1 MSVVREARTKK
12 LLKDTIMKKFA
23 ISLLALAA
31 LSTASLAGDNRGYD
45 LRDSD
50 TYFGKYSKQVQNSA
64 SGVNALVVANDGQAS
79 TSFERLKKISEEN
92 DRGRH

>member
-31 LSTASLAGDNRGYD
+31 VSTVALAGENRGYD

-50 TYFGKYSKQVQNSA
+50 TYFGKYSNQLKNEST
-64 SGVNALVVANDGQAS
+64 SVNALVVANDGQAS